1 MAILCDY
8 LKSPKFLKCVETCFC
23 SVAFLVGV
31 LIRQGKAVE
40 LVLLALYTTL
50 FTDILLI
57 KWQYDISY
65 SASNLQKG
73 ETNMYSM

>member
-1 MAILCDY
+1 M
-8 LKSPKFLKCVETCFC
+8 
-23 SVAFLVGV
+23 
-31 LIRQGKAVE
+31 E

-65 SASNLQKG
+65 SASNLQKK
-73 ETNMYSM
+73 ESNMYSM